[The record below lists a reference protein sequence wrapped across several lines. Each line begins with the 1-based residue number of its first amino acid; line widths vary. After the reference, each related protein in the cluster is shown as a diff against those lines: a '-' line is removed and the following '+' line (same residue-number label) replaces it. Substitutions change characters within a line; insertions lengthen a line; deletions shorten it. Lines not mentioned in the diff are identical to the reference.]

1 MKRALLWG
9 LAAITA
15 VLLTLVV
22 SFPAAWL
29 APVVERQTNGRFTL
43 RDAQGTVW
51 AGSAFISGISKSD
64 AVTAA
69 TATATAATAAPA
81 VPGRFVW
88 TLSPWLLLG
97 VVDARITNTQ
107 LLEHSL
113 TVSGD
118 WRAWH
123 LGEFALSLPASQL
136 TALGA
141 PLNTLKPSGQM
152 RISAHSLTLLPQP
165 EGLQIHGVM
174 RLQLNDIAS
183 VLSPVKPLGT
193 YRMEFDW
200 QGFRA
205 QLTLS
210 TLSGPLQLQGKGA
223 LENGHLRFSGQ
234 AWALSE
240 YEPQLA
246 NLLNLLG
253 RRRQVENRTV
263 FVIEFT

>member
-1 MKRALLWG
+1 MKRTLLWG
-9 LAAITA
+9 LAAMIA
-15 VLLTLVV
+15 VVLSLLI
-22 SFPAAWL
+22 SFPATWL
-29 APVVERQTNGRFTL
+29 APVIERQTKGRFTL
-43 RDAQGTVW
+43 RDAQGTLW
-51 AGSAFISGISKSD
+51 DGSAFITGVSSSE
-64 AVTAA
+64 AV
-69 TATATAATAAPA
+69 AAP
-81 VPGRFVW
+81 VLPGRFVW
-88 TLSPWLLLG
+88 SLSPSLLIG
-97 VVDARITNTQ
+97 VVDARITNPQ
-107 LLEHSL
+107 LLERSL

-118 WRAWH
+118 WRTWH
-123 LGEFALSLPASQL
+123 LGEFAFSVPASQL

-152 RISAHSLTLLPQP
+152 RISAQSLTLLPKT
-165 EGLQIHGVM
+165 EGLQIYGAM

-210 TLSGPLQLQGKGA
+210 TLSGPLQLQGNGA

-240 YEPQLA
+240 HEPQLA

>member
-9 LAAITA
+9 LVAITA
-15 VLLTLVV
+15 VMLTLVV
-22 SFPAAWL
+22 SFPAAWM
-29 APVVERQTNGRFTL
+29 APVIERQTNGRITL

-51 AGSAFISGISKSD
+51 AGSAFITGINKSD
-64 AVTAA
+64 AVTV
-69 TATATAATAAPA
+69 ATAAPA

-118 WRAWH
+118 WHAWH

-152 RISAHSLTLLPQP
+152 RISAQSLILLPKP
-165 EGLQIHGVM
+165 EGLQIHGAL

-210 TLSGPLQLQGKGA
+210 TLSGPLQLQGNGA
-223 LENGHLRFSGQ
+223 LENGHLRFFGQ

-240 YEPQLA
+240 HEPQLA